1 MDIPSRPSRSSS
13 LFPRARG
20 ARLARADGTVVAT
33 ALAALAA
40 AGLSGCAKDPAP
52 KDALGGPG
60 VTTPTPDAATP
71 ASAPATVEGKLT
83 VSLSGRTPIPPLALG
98 LNYWSWTYGLTLAGS
113 ETAVT
118 ALGPKI
124 LRIGGHNNDT
134 NSPSPFS
141 EAEIDRAVAYAR
153 TVGAEPILQVPILA
167 DVNAVAPTADTAAQM
182 VRYTN
187 TTKAYGVKYFSI
199 GNEPDLYADP
209 TQSPPHLLSYTA
221 DSYCQTA
228 EAFVPAMRAVDPTI
242 QIVGPDLSWKYQDG
256 ANDWLSPILANCG
269 DLFDVVSIHRY
280 PIAPTATSR
289 TAAAADAAAFHATIE
304 AVRKKMAA
312 AGQGAKPLALTEANI
327 TWNGDPAMSTLEA
340 SPGTLPAG
348 LWVADTLGTG
358 LSEGLWTTAIW
369 SIRESWT
376 FGILTPDNVAR
387 PAYRAVALFSQHFGT
402 TMLAVTSA
410 PTGVHAYASRNAAD
424 DGTALVIVNWTDNVQ
439 KLSVAFDGATTSLVP
454 PATVLVQPMT
464 MNAVQIPD
472 DGGDVVVW
480 PYGPSTWQSRAEPS
494 PITSS
499 RGGLPNL

>member
-1 MDIPSRPSRSSS
+1 
-13 LFPRARG
+13 
-20 ARLARADGTVVAT
+20 
-33 ALAALAA
+33 
-40 AGLSGCAKDPAP
+40 
-52 KDALGGPG
+52 
-60 VTTPTPDAATP
+60 
-71 ASAPATVEGKLT
+71 
-83 VSLSGRTPIPPLALG
+83 LALG

-113 ETAVT
+113 ETAVS

-141 EAEIDRAVAYAR
+141 EAEIDRAIAYAR

-167 DVNAVAPTADTAAQM
+167 DVSAVAPTADTAAAM
-182 VRYTN
+182 VRYAN
-187 TTKAYGVKYFSI
+187 LTKAYGVKYFSI

-256 ANDWLSPILANCG
+256 ANDWLSPILKNCG
-269 DLFDVVSIHRY
+269 ELFDIVSIHRY

-289 TAAAADAAAFHATIE
+289 AAAAADAPNFRATIE

-312 AGQGAKPLALTEANI
+312 AGQGDKPLALTEANI
-327 TWNGDPAMSTLEA
+327 TWNGDPATSTLEA

-348 LWVADTLGTG
+348 LWVADILGTG
-358 LSEGLWTTAIW
+358 LSEGLWTTALW

-387 PAYRAVALFSQHFGT
+387 PAYQAIGLFSKHFGPT
-402 TMLAVTSA
+402 VVSVTSA

-424 DGTALVIVNWTDNVQ
+424 DATLLVIVNWTDNVQ
-439 KLSVAFDGATTSLVP
+439 KLAIAFDGATKTLP
-454 PATVLVQPMT
+454 PATVFVEPMT
-464 MNAVQIPD
+464 MNATQIPD

-480 PYGPSTWQSRAEPS
+480 QYGQSTWQARAEP
-494 PITSS
+494 IGTSYT
-499 RGGLPNL
+499 RGGLSNL